1 GPLRSVSACRD
12 PARNRGAAVLSVV
25 SQRIHAEQGPAL
37 DAPEDIMPACYF
49 IVRAIVADPAQRAA
63 FDKWYADE
71 HLPDAPTRFGAQ
83 KAWRFWSETDPTAHQ
98 ATYQFADRA
107 ALDRGTRPENMTR
120 LVADFDKAWPHIKRS
135 REIMTL
141 AQEWGG

>member
-1 GPLRSVSACRD
+1 MSG
-12 PARNRGAAVLSVV
+12 
-25 SQRIHAEQGPAL
+25 
-37 DAPEDIMPACYF
+37 MPTFF
-49 IVRAIVADPAQRAA
+49 IVRAIVPDPAQRAA
-63 FDKWYADE
+63 FDRWYAEE
-71 HLPDAPTRFGAQ
+71 HLPDAAKSFGAA
-83 KAWRFWSETDPTAHQ
+83 KAWRFWSESDPSVHQ

-141 AQEWGG
+141 AQEWGA